1 MVYLLLG
8 MAQQEESSNGKEKEA
23 FYRMFEDDEASI
35 NFGESFI
42 NLYSVSIKRQRMN
55 LNPER
60 GRRYIYE
67 VLYGHKVQCYNI
79 IRMYPCNTFSNV
91 KSLRMIIS

>member
-1 MVYLLLG
+1 ML
-8 MAQQEESSNGKEKEA
+8 
-23 FYRMFEDDEASI
+23 EDDEASI

-42 NLYSVSIKRQRMN
+42 DLYSVSIKRQRMN

-79 IRMYPCNTFSNV
+79 IRMYPWYTFSNV

>member
-1 MVYLLLG
+1 
-8 MAQQEESSNGKEKEA
+8 
-23 FYRMFEDDEASI
+23 
-35 NFGESFI
+35 
-42 NLYSVSIKRQRMN
+42 MN

-67 VLYGHKVQCYNI
+67 VLYVFSCGGYNI
-79 IRMYPCNTFSNV
+79 IIMYPWYTFSNV